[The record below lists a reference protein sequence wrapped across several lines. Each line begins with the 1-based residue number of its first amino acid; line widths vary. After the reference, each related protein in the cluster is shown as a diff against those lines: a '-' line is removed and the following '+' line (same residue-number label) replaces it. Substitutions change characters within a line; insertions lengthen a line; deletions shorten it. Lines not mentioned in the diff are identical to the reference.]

1 MAIPGHATPPSLKSA
16 LQAAWLALGLAL
28 SAAGVAA
35 PARAATLVVWMV
47 GDDKTPQVLQP
58 AVAAFR
64 ARHPETQV
72 EVRDVPWTDAM
83 TKYSAALASRRGP
96 DLITGSTSYALALGD
111 KGALVDLAEA
121 APDLATEL
129 EAQAN
134 PGALRAIRRADGRL
148 FGAPFEMHL
157 QLQYMRSDLL
167 PQAPA
172 DWDGLLKA
180 GRALA
185 TQGHGYAQQWGNT
198 SWLGFY
204 PYLRQAGGAVYDEA
218 CRRAV
223 IDSPQA
229 VQALTFYARLY
240 RELQAPTD
248 GWPDADGG
256 LESGRYGLMQSGTWL
271 LSRME
276 LVHKGLVGR
285 WAAAPLPAGPTGR
298 RTAVLGGTVLAIT
311 RFSPNRALALDFMRT
326 VYQPEVT
333 RRMAEAALA
342 YGGMWLPSGRQDQIA
357 QLPLP
362 FREALLTQLA
372 DAEGPPPCPAWI
384 RQDYLVT
391 RAVQRVVLAGADPQ
405 TELRR
410 AAATMNRTLEVQP

>member
-1 MAIPGHATPPSLKSA
+1 MKALILPGA
-16 LQAAWLALGLAL
+16 LVALALGLLLATP
-28 SAAGVAA
+28 
-35 PARAATLVVWMV
+35 PARAARLVVWMV
-47 GDDKTPQVLQP
+47 GDDKTPQVMQP

-64 ARHPETQV
+64 ARHPGV
-72 EVRDVPWTDAM
+72 DIEVRDVPWADAM

-121 APDLATEL
+121 APDLSADL
-129 EAQAN
+129 AAQAN
-134 PGALRAIRRADGRL
+134 PGALRAIRRPDGRL

-157 QLQYMRSDLL
+157 QLQYHRTDLL
-167 PQAPA
+167 PTAPG
-172 DWDGLLKA
+172 DWPGLLAA
-180 GRALA
+180 GQALRA
-185 TQGHGYAQQWGNT
+185 TGHGYAQQWGNT

-204 PYLRQAGGAVYDEA
+204 PYLRQAGGAVYDGA

-223 IDSPQA
+223 IDSPEA
-229 VQALTFYARLY
+229 VRALTFYARLY
-240 RELQAPTD
+240 RELRAPTD

-256 LESGRYGLMQSGTWL
+256 LEAGTYGLMQSGTWL

-276 LVHKGLVGR
+276 MVHPGLVGK

-326 VYQPEVT
+326 VYQPDVT

-357 QLPLP
+357 SLPLP
-362 FREALLTQLA
+362 HRDALLAQLA
-372 DAEGPPPCPAWI
+372 DAEGPPACPAWI

-391 RAVQRVVLAGADPQ
+391 RAVQRAVLAGADPQ
-405 TELRR
+405 TELKR
-410 AAATMNRTLEVQP
+410 AAATMNRTLETQP